1 MRRAYIA
8 ADEPF
13 DRALARALK
22 WAGETATI
30 HAPTTASIEENNLDD
45 YGVPVTSASRR
56 SGFYDHPRGTV
67 ICTFLDLGLV
77 LDVERHGHRRGTL
90 PATIDG
96 LIVVDAYGPQPY
108 TPHGQHHSP
117 WITAFDVEH
126 LAGEPLAPVAPAPAP
141 LRAALRDLTT
151 NAVRNQGLLDK
162 QRERSEAVHALTY
175 LRSAGVPLDPD
186 ALMVEALRNEWGGT
200 GPEDLRAIAVDLNN
214 RKNLQYNKRRLGAD
228 RLQRW
233 AATTE

>member
-13 DRALARALK
+13 DRAVARALL

-30 HAPTTASIEENNLDD
+30 HAPDTASIDENNLDN
-45 YGVPVTSASRR
+45 YGVPVTCASRR
-56 SGFYDHPRGTV
+56 SKFFGTPRGTV
-67 ICTFLDLGLV
+67 ICAFLDLSQV
-77 LDVERHGHRRGTL
+77 LDVERHGRSRGVL
-90 PATIDG
+90 PATVGG

-108 TPHGQHHSP
+108 AKDGQHHSP

-126 LAGEPLAPVAPAPAP
+126 LAGEPIAPVASAPAP
-141 LRAALRDLTT
+141 LRAAIADLTRI
-151 NAVRNQGLLDK
+151 AVRNQGLLDK
-162 QRERSEAVHALTY
+162 RERSEAVHAMSY
-175 LRSAGVPLDPD
+175 LRARGLPLDPD

-200 GPEDLRAIAVDLNN
+200 GPETLRQIAIDLN
-214 RKNLQYNKRRLGAD
+214 KGTNLHYDKRRLGPD

-233 AATTE
+233 ATTTD